1 MYMKGNEYMLEKQ
14 RKVIDSNFSNTEILN
29 DYSIDNV
36 SSDDYLETIEFK
48 TIKRLLSEDNLEY
61 MTEYLRTLLKISKP
75 NNPNCFRKNGIIDSY
90 HTPGKRGIIY
100 VRLSQEDLDREKGNV
115 SKSILNQLLMLLTYC
130 NNKGIEVVGVFYEED
145 ISGSDGSREE
155 WNKTLLF
162 CEFGNTD
169 VYVCK
174 TQARF
179 ARSIEF
185 VEKYLHKKFIEWNI
199 RFLSIVDNIDT
210 YNKSNKKSSQI
221 TAMVDEWKIEEQ
233 SINTKKTLRAKND
246 AGQWTG
252 SFAPYG
258 YIEDPDD
265 MYHLVI
271 DEEAAK
277 VVREIYSMYANGLGY
292 YKICESLN
300 KRKISTPSRHKKLQ
314 GLKYI
319 CPYYPNGAEYWNID
333 SIRKILLDETYDGIL
348 IQHRTERI
356 AYNIKGSKKIPKNE
370 QSIIACAH
378 EKILDPEISKI
389 VRKKFADRKAKI
401 DLSNARKYSKE
412 LIKAIQN
419 NINNYDTPKDKLL
432 ILNSAINDLENS
444 LVESDLKSISSKYDT
459 LREKALSLNSK
470 LYSKIMEKVDILTT
484 NTSRARPGK
493 NGELHLFSKKVYCAV
508 CGKSFQKTLCKS
520 GPRKNHFMKPYLH
533 CRNHKKSSGL
543 TCDNTTYI
551 RYEVLEELIL
561 KEINTMIDKYAN
573 QKSLEKNYYSKKSQK
588 NHEKDLII
596 MQKEKEDIDR
606 RICKINERF
615 AMLYDDKA
623 EGIISATEFGML
635 KNKYQY
641 DINNFNSRIEE
652 INKEINELKEK
663 EKLTESERTIL
674 EKYTQQGI
682 KHLEKLDRF
691 TLDQLISKITIEKK
705 DENNNRPIK
714 IFWNFTI

>member
-1 MYMKGNEYMLEKQ
+1 MLEDQ
-14 RKVIDSNFSNTEILN
+14 GKVVSSSFSNTEFLN
-29 DYSIDNV
+29 DYNIDNV

-48 TIKRLLSEDNLEY
+48 TIKKLLCEDNLEY
-61 MTEYLRTLLKISKP
+61 MTEYLRTLLKVSKP
-75 NNPNCFRKNGIIDSY
+75 NNPYCFRKNGLIGSY

-130 NNKGIEVVGVFYEED
+130 NDKGIEVIGIFYEED
-145 ISGSDGSREE
+145 ISGSDGTREE

-162 CEFGNTD
+162 CELGNTD
-169 VYVCK
+169 IYVCK

-210 YNKSNKKSSQI
+210 YNKGNKKSSQI

-258 YIEDPDD
+258 YIEDPED

-277 VVREIYSMYANGLGY
+277 VVREIYSKYANGIGY
-292 YKICESLN
+292 YKICQSLN
-300 KRKISTPSRHKKLQ
+300 ERKIPTPSKHKKLQ
-314 GLKYI
+314 GLKFV
-319 CPYYPNGAEYWNID
+319 CPQCPNGAEFWNTD
-333 SIRKILLDETYDGIL
+333 TIRKILLDETYDGIL

-356 AYNIKGSKKIPKNE
+356 AYNIKGYKKIPKNE

-378 EKILDPEISKI
+378 EKIVDPEISKV

-401 DLSNARKYSKE
+401 DLSNARQNAKE
-412 LIKAIQN
+412 LIKTIQN
-419 NINNYDTPKDKLL
+419 NLKDYEISEDKIL
-432 ILNSAINDLENS
+432 ILNNAINNLENS
-444 LVESDLKSISSKYDT
+444 IIGNDLKDISLKYDT
-459 LREKALSLNSK
+459 LREKTLLLNSE
-470 LYSKIMEKVDILTT
+470 LYSKIMEQVDILTT
-484 NTSRARPGK
+484 TTNRSRPGK
-493 NGELHLFSKKVYCAV
+493 NGEVHIFSKKVYCAV
-508 CGKSFQKTLCKS
+508 CGKSFQKNLCKS
-520 GPRKNHFMKPYLH
+520 GPRKNPFMKPYLH
-533 CRNHKKSSGL
+533 CRNHRKTAGMN
-543 TCDNTTYI
+543 CDNTSYI
-551 RYEVLEELIL
+551 RFEVLEELVL
-561 KEINTMIDKYAN
+561 NEINTMIDKYAN
-573 QKSLEKNYYSKKSQK
+573 QKSLEKNYYSKKAQK
-588 NHEKDLII
+588 DYEKDLII
-596 MQKEKEDIDR
+596 LQKEKEDINKK
-606 RICKINERF
+606 ISKINDRF

-623 EGIISATEFGML
+623 DGIISATEFVML

-641 DINNFNSRIEE
+641 DINNFNIRIDE
-652 INKEINELKEK
+652 IDKEIHELKEK
-663 EKLTESERTIL
+663 TNMAENERSIL
-674 EKYTQQGI
+674 EKFTQQGI

-691 TLDQLISKITIEKK
+691 TIDQLISKITIGKK

-714 IFWNFTI
+714 IFWNFTV

>member
-1 MYMKGNEYMLEKQ
+1 MLEDQ
-14 RKVIDSNFSNTEILN
+14 GKVVSSSFSNTEFLN
-29 DYSIDNV
+29 DYNIDNV

-48 TIKRLLSEDNLEY
+48 TIKKLLCEDNLEY
-61 MTEYLRTLLKISKP
+61 MTEYLRTLLKVSKP
-75 NNPNCFRKNGIIDSY
+75 NNPYCFRKNGLIGSY

-130 NNKGIEVVGVFYEED
+130 NDKGIEVIGIFYEED
-145 ISGSDGSREE
+145 ISGSDGTREE

-162 CEFGNTD
+162 CELGNTD
-169 VYVCK
+169 IYVCK

-210 YNKSNKKSSQI
+210 YNKGNKKSSQI

-258 YIEDPDD
+258 YIEDPED

-277 VVREIYSMYANGLGY
+277 VVREIYFMYANGIGY
-292 YKICESLN
+292 YKICQYLN
-300 KRKISTPSRHKKLQ
+300 GRKIPTPSKRKKLQ
-314 GLKYI
+314 GLKFV
-319 CPYYPNGAEYWNID
+319 CPKSPNGAEFWNTD
-333 SIRKILLDETYDGIL
+333 TIRKILLDETYDGLL

-356 AYNIKGSKKIPKNE
+356 AYNIKGRKKIPKND

-378 EKILDPEISKI
+378 ERIVDPEISKV

-401 DLSNARKYSKE
+401 DLSNARQNAKE
-412 LIKAIQN
+412 LIKTIQN
-419 NINNYDTPKDKLL
+419 NLKDYEIPEDKIL
-432 ILNSAINDLENS
+432 ILNNAINNLENS
-444 LVESDLKSISSKYDT
+444 IIGNDLKDISLKYDT
-459 LREKALSLNSK
+459 LREKTLLLNSE
-470 LYSKIMEKVDILTT
+470 LYSKIMNQVDILTT
-484 NTSRARPGK
+484 STSRARPGK
-493 NGELHLFSKKVYCAV
+493 NGEIHIFSKKVYCAV
-508 CGKSFQKTLCKS
+508 CGKSFQKNLFKS
-520 GPRKNHFMKPYLH
+520 GSEKNSFMKSYLH
-533 CRNHKKSSGL
+533 CRNHRK
-543 TCDNTTYI
+543 TVAINCDNTSYI
-551 RYEVLEELIL
+551 RFEVLEELVL
-561 KEINTMIDKYAN
+561 NEINTMIDKYAN
-573 QKSLEKNYYSKKSQK
+573 QKSLEKNYYSKKAQK
-588 NHEKDLII
+588 DYEKDLII
-596 MQKEKEDIDR
+596 LQKEKEDINKK
-606 RICKINERF
+606 ISKINDRF

-623 EGIISATEFGML
+623 DGIISATEFVML

-641 DINNFNSRIEE
+641 DINNFNIRIDE
-652 INKEINELKEK
+652 IDKEIHELKEK
-663 EKLTESERTIL
+663 TNMAENERSIL
-674 EKYTQQGI
+674 EKFTRQGI

-691 TLDQLISKITIEKK
+691 TIEELISKITIGKK

-714 IFWNFTI
+714 IFWNFTV

>member
-1 MYMKGNEYMLEKQ
+1 MLEDQ
-14 RKVIDSNFSNTEILN
+14 GKVVSSSFSNTEFLN
-29 DYSIDNV
+29 DYNIDNV

-48 TIKRLLSEDNLEY
+48 TIKKLLCEDNLEY
-61 MTEYLRTLLKISKP
+61 MTEYLRTLLKVSKP
-75 NNPNCFRKNGIIDSY
+75 NNPYCFRKNGLIGSY

-130 NNKGIEVVGVFYEED
+130 NDKGIEVIGIFYEED
-145 ISGSDGSREE
+145 ISGSDGTREE

-162 CEFGNTD
+162 CELGNTD
-169 VYVCK
+169 IYVCK

-210 YNKSNKKSSQI
+210 YNKGNKKSSQI

-233 SINTKKTLRAKND
+233 SINTIKTLRAKND

-258 YIEDPDD
+258 YIEDPED

-277 VVREIYSMYANGLGY
+277 VVREIYSKYANGIGY
-292 YKICESLN
+292 YKICQSLN
-300 KRKISTPSRHKKLQ
+300 ERKIPTPSKHKKLQ
-314 GLKYI
+314 GLKFV
-319 CPYYPNGAEYWNID
+319 CPQCPNGAEFWNTD
-333 SIRKILLDETYDGIL
+333 TIRKILLDETYDGIL

-356 AYNIKGSKKIPKNE
+356 AYNIKGYKKIPKNE

-378 EKILDPEISKI
+378 EKIVDPEISKV

-401 DLSNARKYSKE
+401 DLSNARQNAKE
-412 LIKAIQN
+412 LIKTIQN
-419 NINNYDTPKDKLL
+419 NLKDYEISEDKIL
-432 ILNSAINDLENS
+432 ILNNAINNLENS
-444 LVESDLKSISSKYDT
+444 IIGNDLKDISLKYDT
-459 LREKALSLNSK
+459 LREKTLLLNSE
-470 LYSKIMEKVDILTT
+470 LYSKIMEQVDILTT
-484 NTSRARPGK
+484 TTNRSRPGK
-493 NGELHLFSKKVYCAV
+493 NGEVHIFSKKVYCAV
-508 CGKSFQKTLCKS
+508 CGKSFQKNLCKS
-520 GPRKNHFMKPYLH
+520 GPRKNPFMKPYLH
-533 CRNHKKSSGL
+533 CRNHRKTAGMN
-543 TCDNTTYI
+543 CDNTSYI
-551 RYEVLEELIL
+551 RFEVLEELVL
-561 KEINTMIDKYAN
+561 NEINTMIDKYAN
-573 QKSLEKNYYSKKSQK
+573 QKSLEKNYYSKKAQK
-588 NHEKDLII
+588 DYEKDLII
-596 MQKEKEDIDR
+596 LQKEKEDINKK
-606 RICKINERF
+606 ISKINDRF

-623 EGIISATEFGML
+623 DGIISATEFVML

-641 DINNFNSRIEE
+641 DINNFNIRIDE
-652 INKEINELKEK
+652 IDKEIHELKEK
-663 EKLTESERTIL
+663 TNMAENERSIL
-674 EKYTQQGI
+674 EKFTQQGI

-691 TLDQLISKITIEKK
+691 TIDQLISKITIGKK

-714 IFWNFTI
+714 IFWNFTV

>member
-1 MYMKGNEYMLEKQ
+1 MLEDQGKM
-14 RKVIDSNFSNTEILN
+14 VSSSFSNTEFLN
-29 DYSIDNV
+29 DYNIDNV
-36 SSDDYLETIEFK
+36 PSDDYLETIEFK

-61 MTEYLRTLLKISKP
+61 MTEYLRTLLKVSKP
-75 NNPNCFRKNGIIDSY
+75 NNPSCFRKNGLIGSY

-130 NNKGIEVVGVFYEED
+130 NDKEIEVVGIFYEED
-145 ISGSDGSREE
+145 ISGSDGTREE

-162 CEFGNTD
+162 CELGNTD

-210 YNKSNKKSSQI
+210 SNKGNKKSSQI

-233 SINTKKTLRAKND
+233 SINTKKTLRAKNN

-265 MYHLVI
+265 MYHIVI

-277 VVREIYSMYANGLGY
+277 VVREIYSMYSNGMGY
-292 YKICESLN
+292 FKICESLN
-300 KRKISTPSRHKKLQ
+300 ERKIPTPSRHKKLQ
-314 GLKYI
+314 GLKFV

-333 SIRKILLDETYDGIL
+333 TIRKILLDETYDGIL

-356 AYNIKGSKKIPKNE
+356 AYNIKGFKKIPKNE

-378 EKILDPEISKI
+378 DRILDPEVSKV

-401 DLSNARKYSKE
+401 DLSNARKDSKE
-412 LIKAIQN
+412 LIKVIQN
-419 NINNYDTPKDKLL
+419 NLKDYDTPEDKLL
-432 ILNSAINDLENS
+432 ILNGAINNLENS
-444 LVESDLKSISSKYDT
+444 ITGSDLKDISLKYDT
-459 LREKALSLNSK
+459 LREKTLSLNSE
-470 LYSKIMEKVDILTT
+470 LYSKIMEQVDVLTT
-484 NTSRARPGK
+484 TTSRARPGK
-493 NGELHLFSKKVYCAV
+493 NGEIHLFSKKVYCAV
-508 CGKSFQKTLCKS
+508 CGKSFQKTLCKTGS
-520 GPRKNHFMKPYLH
+520 RKNPTMKPYLH
-533 CRNHKKSSGL
+533 CRNHRHAGGI
-543 TCDNTTYI
+543 TCDNTKLI
-551 RYEVLEELIL
+551 RYEVLEELVL
-561 KEINTMIDKYAN
+561 NEINTMIDKYVN
-573 QKSLEKNYYSKKSQK
+573 QKNLEKNYYSKKAQRDC
-588 NHEKDLII
+588 EKDLII
-596 MQKEKEDIDR
+596 LQKEKEKINKK
-606 RICKINERF
+606 ISKINERF
-615 AMLYDDKA
+615 ALLYDDKA
-623 EGIISATEFGML
+623 DGIISATEFVML

-652 INKEINELKEK
+652 INKEIGELRET
-663 EKLTESERTIL
+663 ENIAESERTIL

-682 KHLEKLDRF
+682 KHLDKLDRF
-691 TLDQLISKITIEKK
+691 TLDQLISKIMIGKK

>member
-1 MYMKGNEYMLEKQ
+1 MLEDQ
-14 RKVIDSNFSNTEILN
+14 GKVVSSSFSNTEILN
-29 DYSIDNV
+29 DYNIDNV

-61 MTEYLRTLLKISKP
+61 MTDYLRTLLKVSKP
-75 NNPNCFRKNGIIDSY
+75 NNPSCFRKNGLIGSY

-130 NNKGIEVVGVFYEED
+130 NDKEIEVIGIFYEED

-162 CEFGNTD
+162 CELGNTD

-210 YNKSNKKSSQI
+210 YNKGNKKSSQI

-265 MYHLVI
+265 MYHLIV

-277 VVREIYSMYANGLGY
+277 VVREIYSMYSNGMGY
-292 YKICESLN
+292 YKICQSLN
-300 KRKISTPSRHKKLQ
+300 DRKIPTPSRHKKLQ
-314 GLKYI
+314 GLKFV

-333 SIRKILLDETYDGIL
+333 TIRKILLDETYDGIL

-356 AYNIKGSKKIPKNE
+356 AYNIKGFKKIPKNE

-378 EKILDPEISKI
+378 DRILDPEVSKV
-389 VRKKFADRKAKI
+389 VRKKFANRKAKI
-401 DLSNARKYSKE
+401 DLSNARKDSKE

-419 NINNYDTPKDKLL
+419 NLKNHDTSEDKLL
-432 ILNSAINDLENS
+432 ILNGAINNLENS
-444 LVESDLKSISSKYDT
+444 ITGSDLKDISLKYDT
-459 LREKALSLNSK
+459 LREKTLSLNSE
-470 LYSKIMEKVDILTT
+470 LYSKIMEQVDVLTT

-493 NGELHLFSKKVYCAV
+493 NGEVHLFSKKVYCSV
-508 CGKSFQKTLCKS
+508 CGKSFQRNLCKS
-520 GPRKNHFMKPYLH
+520 GPRKNYYMKPYLH
-533 CRNHKKSSGL
+533 CRNHRYAGGL
-543 TCDNTTYI
+543 TCDNTSYI
-551 RYEVLEELIL
+551 RYEVLEELVL
-561 KEINTMIDKYAN
+561 NEINKMIDKYARQN
-573 QKSLEKNYYSKKSQK
+573 ELEKNYYSKKAQIDFG
-588 NHEKDLII
+588 KDLIVL
-596 MQKEKEDIDR
+596 QKENEDINKKVS
-606 RICKINERF
+606 RINDRF

-623 EGIISATEFGML
+623 EGIISATEFVML

-652 INKEINELKEK
+652 INKEINELREK
-663 EKLTESERTIL
+663 ENVTENERSIL
-674 EKYTQQGI
+674 EKYTQQGV
-682 KHLEKLDRF
+682 KHIEKLDRF
-691 TLDQLISKITIEKK
+691 TLEQLISKIMIGKK

>member
-1 MYMKGNEYMLEKQ
+1 MKDQG
-14 RKVIDSNFSNTEILN
+14 KVISSSFSNTEFLN
-29 DYSIDNV
+29 DYNIDNE
-36 SSDDYLETIEFK
+36 SSDNYLETIEFK
-48 TIKRLLSEDNLEY
+48 TIKKLLCEDNLEY
-61 MTEYLRTLLKISKP
+61 ITEYLKTLLKVSKP
-75 NNPNCFRKNGIIDSY
+75 NNPYCFRKNGLIGSY

-130 NNKGIEVVGVFYEED
+130 NDKGIEVIGIFYEED
-145 ISGSDGSREE
+145 ISGSDGTREE

-162 CEFGNTD
+162 CELGNTD

-210 YNKSNKKSSQI
+210 YNKGNKKSSQI

-258 YIEDPDD
+258 YIEDPED

-277 VVREIYSMYANGLGY
+277 IVREIYSMYANGIGY

-300 KRKISTPSRHKKLQ
+300 ERKIPTPSKHKKLQ
-314 GLKYI
+314 GLKFV
-319 CPYYPNGAEYWNID
+319 CPKCPNGAEFWNTD
-333 SIRKILLDETYDGIL
+333 TIRKILLDETYDGIL

-356 AYNIKGSKKIPKNE
+356 AYNIKGYKKIPKNE

-378 EKILDPEISKI
+378 ERIVDPEISKV

-401 DLSNARKYSKE
+401 DLSNARQNAKK
-412 LIKAIQN
+412 LIKTIQN
-419 NINNYDTPKDKLL
+419 NLKDYEISEDKIL
-432 ILNSAINDLENS
+432 ILNNAINNLKNSIISNDLNDIS
-444 LVESDLKSISSKYDT
+444 LKYDT
-459 LREKALSLNSK
+459 LREKTLLLNSE
-470 LYSKIMEKVDILTT
+470 LYSKIMEQIDILTT
-484 NTSRARPGK
+484 TTNRSRPGK
-493 NGELHLFSKKVYCAV
+493 NGEVHIFSKKVYCAV
-508 CGKSFQKTLCKS
+508 CGKSFQKNLCKS
-520 GPRKNHFMKPYLH
+520 GPRKNSFMKPYLH
-533 CRNHKKSSGL
+533 CRNHRKTASMS
-543 TCDNTTYI
+543 CDNTSYI
-551 RYEVLEELIL
+551 RFEVLEDLVL
-561 KEINTMIDKYAN
+561 NEINTMIDKYAS
-573 QKSLEKNYYSKKSQK
+573 QKSLEKNYYAKKTQK
-588 NHEKDLII
+588 DYEKDLII
-596 MQKEKEDIDR
+596 LQKEKEDIKKK
-606 RICKINERF
+606 ISKINDRF

-623 EGIISATEFGML
+623 DGIVSATEFVML
-635 KNKYQY
+635 KKKYQY
-641 DINNFNSRIEE
+641 DINNFNIRIDE
-652 INKEINELKEK
+652 IDKEIHELKEK
-663 EKLTESERTIL
+663 TNMDESERSIL
-674 EKYTQQGI
+674 EKFTRQGI

-691 TLDQLISKITIEKK
+691 IIDQLISKITIGKK

-714 IFWNFTI
+714 IFWNFTV